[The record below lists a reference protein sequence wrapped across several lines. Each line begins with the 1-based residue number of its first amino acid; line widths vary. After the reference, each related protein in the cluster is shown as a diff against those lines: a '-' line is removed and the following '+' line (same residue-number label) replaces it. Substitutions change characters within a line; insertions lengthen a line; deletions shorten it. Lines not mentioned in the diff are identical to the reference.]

1 MDKATHEKIVAE
13 ITAERFPFPVPT
25 TYRKVLETYID
36 LTARP
41 SPELLLALSEHAS
54 DPDFRATFESYGSD
68 GGLYDTEIAQRQ
80 VRVGKMLT
88 FFTGIFDLWGI
99 SYWNILNGWIFLRR
113 SY

>member
-1 MDKATHEKIVAE
+1 MNWHFLLKSAFAALIFLTELVLTMDKATHEKIVAE

-80 VRVGKMLT
+80 VRVG
-88 FFTGIFDLWGI
+88 
-99 SYWNILNGWIFLRR
+99 
-113 SY
+113 